1 MKTKVYSFKP
11 KGRGSV
17 YATSTSHARRGMG
30 SSTSKAGKSK
40 RFGGVVSGI
49 VSDTLAR
56 VIVRGIFGIK

>member
-11 KGRGSV
+11 KGRDSV

-30 SSTSKAGKSK
+30 STPKSGRSK
-40 RFGGVVSGI
+40 RKGGVVSGI